1 MYLMEG
7 MKLLDAQVF
16 NGRQKLLKLSLQTF
30 FCGFL
35 RVLFLF
41 TLSYL
46 LGFKKHTLFN

>member
-7 MKLLDAQVF
+7 RKLLDAQVF
-16 NGRQKLLKLSLQTF
+16 NGQQKLLTLALQTF

-41 TLSYL
+41 RFLHK
-46 LGFKKHTLFN
+46 LGV